1 MAKKVLI
8 VGAGY
13 AGIEA
18 ALTLNKKKRETILRS
33 LLLIKT
39 PTIRF

>member
-18 ALTLNKKKRETILRS
+18 ALTLNKKKKKDDIQITLVD
-33 LLLIKT
+33 KN
-39 PTIRF
+39 P

>member
-1 MAKKVLI
+1 MYVHIERRTAMTKKVLI

-18 ALTLNKKKRETILRS
+18 ALTLNKKKKER
-33 LLLIKT
+33 
-39 PTIRF
+39 

>member
-1 MAKKVLI
+1 MSKKVVI

-18 ALTLNKKKRETILRS
+18 ALTLNKKRK
-33 LLLIKT
+33 KT
-39 PTIRF
+39 R

>member
-1 MAKKVLI
+1 MPKKVVI

-18 ALTLNKKKRETILRS
+18 ALTLNKGRR
-33 LLLIKT
+33 KT
-39 PTIRF
+39 R